1 MSGNIL
7 SAAGVVRLGPAARK
21 AVSTPDAVLFLFTLL
36 DKAKQTTRAGPTLAV
51 RILALAD
58 RIDGGE

>member
-21 AVSTPDAVLFLFTLL
+21 AVSTPDAVLFVFTLL
-36 DKAKQTTRAGPTLAV
+36 DKAEPEDTSRANTGRTYSCS
-51 RILALAD
+51 R
-58 RIDGGE
+58 